1 MKVYHCTDQ
10 YHFIWYTFLI
20 PYNALYGTSMSAV
33 LNFTFFFNS
42 KNYELPLI
50 NKAGDQR
57 KTNCRDARKFFSH
70 DVPKLEYAHD
80 GQI

>member
-1 MKVYHCTDQ
+1 
-10 YHFIWYTFLI
+10 
-20 PYNALYGTSMSAV
+20 MSAV